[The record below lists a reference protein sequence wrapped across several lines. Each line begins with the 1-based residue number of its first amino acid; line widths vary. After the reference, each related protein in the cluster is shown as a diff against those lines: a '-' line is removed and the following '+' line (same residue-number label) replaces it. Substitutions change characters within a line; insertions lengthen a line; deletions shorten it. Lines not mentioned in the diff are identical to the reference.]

1 MEDKLD
7 IIIRN
12 QEILNRNQVTI
23 YKELLSQRKTKGQ
36 DFMTNYLADLAGTV
50 TSLVVLEDLCKG
62 IKSLYS

>member
-50 TSLVVLEDLCKG
+50 TSVVLIEDLLKKCK
-62 IKSLYS
+62 IPL

>member
-50 TSLVVLEDLCKG
+50 TSVVLIEDLLKKCK
-62 IKSLYS
+62 IPI

>member
-23 YKELLSQRKTKGQ
+23 YKELLSQRKIKGQ

-50 TSLVVLEDLCKG
+50 TSVVLIEDLLKKCK
-62 IKSLYS
+62 IPL

>member
-12 QEILNRNQVTI
+12 QEILNRNQIII
-23 YKELLSQRKTKGQ
+23 YKELLSQRKTRGQ

-50 TSLVVLEDLCKG
+50 TSVVLLEDLLKKCK
-62 IKSLYS
+62 IPL

>member
-36 DFMTNYLADLAGTV
+36 DFITNYLADLTGTV

>member
-7 IIIRN
+7 TIIRN

-50 TSLVVLEDLCKG
+50 TSVVLIEDLLKKCK
-62 IKSLYS
+62 IPL